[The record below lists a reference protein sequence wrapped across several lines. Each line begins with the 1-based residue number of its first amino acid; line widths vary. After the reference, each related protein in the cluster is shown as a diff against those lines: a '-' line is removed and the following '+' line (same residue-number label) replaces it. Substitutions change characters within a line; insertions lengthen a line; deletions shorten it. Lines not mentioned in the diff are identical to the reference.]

1 MRRASV
7 VVTALAAV
15 LACNGAS
22 KETTPRP
29 VGSGD
34 DVRGSATVTMTPD
47 SPGSF
52 VRGAALVPA
61 DQLIAWLDGQKRGDE
76 PRLIR
81 LPVVLARRGPKFST
95 VGARVGGAPDGLAV
109 FLDDAKLGIGLADRA
124 RTACNDASATTCALW
139 VEGYWRGERDGDYTF
154 EVMAVRDPIAPDQ
167 LAGASHAEVQGESGN

>member
-7 VVTALAAV
+7 IVVALAAV

-61 DQLIAWLDGQKRGDE
+61 DQLIAWLDSQKRGDE
-76 PRLIR
+76 PRLLR
-81 LPVVLARRGPKFST
+81 LPVVLARRGPRFST
-95 VGARVGGAPDGLAV
+95 VGARVGGGSDALAV
-109 FLDDAKLGIGLADRA
+109 VLDDSKLGIGLADRA
-124 RTACNDASATTCALW
+124 RTACKDAATCALW
-139 VEGYWRGERDGDYTF
+139 VEGYWRGESDGAYTF
-154 EVMAVRDPIAPDQ
+154 EVVAVRDPIAPDQ
-167 LAGASHAEVQGESGN
+167 LASASHAEVQGESGN